1 MFRYIHINYSSE
13 VGGAGAWG
21 GGWLIAH
28 QVLRIDYAFQPLVM
42 ASGIALGVLAI
53 VGVGAYAVLRALREP
68 VASAL
73 RKH

>member
-1 MFRYIHINYSSE
+1 
-13 VGGAGAWG
+13 
-21 GGWLIAH
+21 
-28 QVLRIDYAFQPLVM
+28 M